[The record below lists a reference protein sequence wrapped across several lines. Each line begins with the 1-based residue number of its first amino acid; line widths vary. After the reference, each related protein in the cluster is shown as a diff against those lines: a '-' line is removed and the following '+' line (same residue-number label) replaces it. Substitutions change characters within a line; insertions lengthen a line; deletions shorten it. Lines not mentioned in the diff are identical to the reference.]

1 MSFISDLV
9 GDRLGGLPTP
19 TPTSSDPRDRL
30 PAEAREKLIRMED
43 EVFALHGAIPQ
54 QRYSDAFER
63 LAEIQQQK
71 ARFVEGL
78 HGSRNPDFIERL
90 AEIDAKIDRAQAEAN
105 RIGKLRDNASEAW
118 NNAGNVAQR
127 CLDFIAGQRSFRSA
141 RVPEVKLS
149 AGQSFADAVAKVR
162 ENIVAVSQ
170 ERQRIELAPAPAAEL
185 AEKAVAGLDGMAAQ
199 GAPDFDPR
207 IRGRDPFNLDY
218 RLTRPGIGLAFLLFL
233 FRDEIAER
241 LTAIIGDDV
250 PGTLTDA
257 DREKLL
263 TKADAKRL
271 DLERQEE
278 ALIVAAADDA
288 QRIERRPDADI
299 RAILGVE

>member
-1 MSFISDLV
+1 MSFIADLI
-9 GDRLGGLPTP
+9 GDRLGGLPTT

-54 QRYSDAFER
+54 QRYFDAFER

-78 HGSRNPDFIERL
+78 HGGRNADHIERL
-90 AEIDAKIDRAQAEAN
+90 AEIDAKIERAKAEAN
-105 RIGKLRDNASEAW
+105 RISTLKDDASEAW
-118 NNAGNVAQR
+118 NNASNVVQR
-127 CLDFIAGQRSFRSA
+127 CLEFVETQRSFRSA
-141 RVPEVKLS
+141 RVPEVKLA
-149 AGQSFADAVAKVR
+149 AGQSFADAIAKVR
-162 ENIVAVSQ
+162 ENIVAVS
-170 ERQRIELAPAPAAEL
+170 EDRQRIEHAPTPAAEL
-185 AEKAVAGLDGMAAQ
+185 AEKALAGLDGMAAQ
-199 GAPDFDPR
+199 GAPSFDPR
-207 IRGRDPFNLDY
+207 IRGRDPFKLDHH
-218 RLTRPGIGLAFLLFL
+218 LTHPVVGVAFLLFL
-233 FRDEIAER
+233 FRDEVAER

-250 PGTLTDA
+250 PGALTDA

-263 TKADAKRL
+263 AKTDAKRL

-278 ALIVAAADDA
+278 ALIVAAAKNA